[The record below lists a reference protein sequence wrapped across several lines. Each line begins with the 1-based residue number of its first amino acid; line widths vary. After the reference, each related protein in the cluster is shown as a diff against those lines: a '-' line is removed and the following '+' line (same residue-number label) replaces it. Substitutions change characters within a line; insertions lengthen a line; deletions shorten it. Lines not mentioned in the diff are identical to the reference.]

1 LTLGLSLNE
10 RPERT
15 KIFYLGRSIEQEVKT
30 MPYQAISLQKV
41 DHAMVV
47 HLDDIVSDQPGMARL
62 SDELTELGAEI
73 TWDEEVRV
81 IVLSGSGEKSF
92 SLDTG
97 LNRTVSGSGEEE
109 GTKFVSIAEPIAKI
123 DRPVIAAIHGDAIG
137 QGLEMAL
144 ACDIRITAETSRFG
158 MFQIKAGL
166 IPWDGGTQRLTRLV
180 GRGKAL
186 EMILTGET
194 IDARE
199 AYRVGLVNKVVP
211 PKEVISTAMKMAQ
224 EMASKGSIA
233 LRYTKE
239 AVYQGMDLTLEQGLR
254 FEADLY
260 LLIHTT
266 KDRTEGIKAFR
277 EKRDPKFEGR

>member
-1 LTLGLSLNE
+1 
-10 RPERT
+10 
-15 KIFYLGRSIEQEVKT
+15 
-30 MPYQAISLQKV
+30 MPYQAVSLQKV
-41 DHAMVV
+41 DHVMVV
-47 HLDDIVSDQPGMARL
+47 NLNDFVKDRMGMARL
-62 SDELTELGAEI
+62 SDELTELCAEI
-73 TWDEEVRV
+73 AWDEEVRV
-81 IVLSGSGEKSF
+81 VALTGSGEKSF
-92 SLDTG
+92 CLDAG
-97 LNRTVSGSGEEE
+97 LNRTVSETGEKEE
-109 GTKFVSIAEPIAKI
+109 TEFFSIAEPIAKM
-123 DRPVIAAIHGDAIG
+123 DRPVIIAINGDALG

-144 ACDIRITAETSRFG
+144 ACDIRIAAETSRFG
-158 MFQIKAGL
+158 LPQIHTGL
-166 IPWDGGTQRLTRLV
+166 IPWNGGTQRLTRLV

-211 PKEVISTAMKMAQ
+211 SKELMPTVMGMAR

-254 FEADLY
+254 LEADLY

-277 EKRDPKFEGR
+277 EKRVPRFEGK

>member
-1 LTLGLSLNE
+1 MAYQTLTFEKKENVVIISIIGPLEG
-10 RPERT
+10 PE
-15 KIFYLGRSIEQEVKT
+15 
-30 MPYQAISLQKV
+30 
-41 DHAMVV
+41 
-47 HLDDIVSDQPGMARL
+47 GMLRL
-62 SDELTELGAEI
+62 SDELTEMCAEI

-81 IVLSGSGEKSF
+81 VVLTGSGEKSF
-92 SLDTG
+92 SINQG
-97 LNRTVSGSGEEE
+97 LKGMVSGRGEEM
-109 GTKFVSIAEPIAKI
+109 GIKLFSIAEPIAKM
-123 DRPVIAAIHGDAIG
+123 DRPVIGAIQGDALG

-144 ACDIRITAETSRFG
+144 ACDIRIAAEISGFG
-158 MFQIKAGL
+158 LPQIHEGL
-166 IPWDGGTQRLTRLV
+166 IPWNGGTQRLARLV

-211 PKEVISTAMKMAQ
+211 PEELMPTVMGMAR

-239 AVYQGMDLTLEQGLR
+239 AVYQGIDLTLEQGLR
-254 FEADLY
+254 LEADLY

-277 EKRDPKFEGR
+277 ERRAPKFEGK

>member
-1 LTLGLSLNE
+1 
-10 RPERT
+10 
-15 KIFYLGRSIEQEVKT
+15 
-30 MPYQAISLQKV
+30 MHYQTVSLQKV
-41 DHAMVV
+41 DHVMVV
-47 HLDDIVSDQPGMARL
+47 HLSDMVSDRLGMARL
-62 SDELTELGAEI
+62 SDELTEIFAEI

-81 IVLSGSGEKSF
+81 IVLTGSGDKSF
-92 SLDTG
+92 SLGAG
-97 LNRTVSGSGEEE
+97 LNKVGSGTGEEE
-109 GTKFVSIAEPIAKI
+109 EIEVFSISEPIAKI
-123 DRPVIAAIHGDAIG
+123 DRPVIAAIQGDALG
-137 QGLEMAL
+137 PGLEMAL
-144 ACDIRITAETSRFG
+144 ACDLRIAAETSRFG
-158 MFQIKAGL
+158 LSELKAGL
-166 IPWDGGTQRLTRLV
+166 IPWNGGTQRLARLV

-211 PKEVISTAMKMAQ
+211 RQELMSTVMSMAR

-239 AVYQGMDLTLEQGLR
+239 AVHQGMDLTLEQGVRL
-254 FEADLY
+254 EADLY

-277 EKRDPKFEGR
+277 EKRVPKFEGS